1 MIDSPLRFTQ
11 ILVPKVWGGTRLASL
26 GKNIPGDEQIGES
39 WELAD
44 MPGDGPCSIVA
55 EGHHAGTTLRELLNT
70 NQTDIMGSVPL
81 NAQDRFPLLIKFL
94 DACENL
100 SVQVHPDQQW
110 ASTHPDAYLKSE
122 AWVVVDAAA
131 GSRIWAG
138 VVPGTTAASMRAA
151 LDSDTLTEV
160 LEWRDAIVGA
170 SHNLPSGTCHALGK
184 GVLVAEVQTTSDT
197 TFRLWDWGRQGRTMH
212 VDEALACINFDSP
225 PPAEVPTPTIAADG
239 TTDTILAETPWF
251 IMRRL
256 DAVQPATAKFPL
268 SNAPAIIMCLH
279 GSAHVTAIAGGT
291 RLAPGTTLL
300 LPAAMQE
307 ATLELGERCGLVIAV
322 PRG

>member
-1 MIDSPLRFTQ
+1 MIDSPLRFTP

-138 VVPGTTAASMRAA
+138 VVPGTTAASMHAA

-268 SNAPAIIMCLH
+268 SNAPAIIM
-279 GSAHVTAIAGGT
+279 
-291 RLAPGTTLL
+291 
-300 LPAAMQE
+300 
-307 ATLELGERCGLVIAV
+307 
-322 PRG
+322 

>member
-1 MIDSPLRFTQ
+1 
-11 ILVPKVWGGTRLASL
+11 
-26 GKNIPGDEQIGES
+26 
-39 WELAD
+39 
-44 MPGDGPCSIVA
+44 
-55 EGHHAGTTLRELLNT
+55 
-70 NQTDIMGSVPL
+70 
-81 NAQDRFPLLIKFL
+81 
-94 DACENL
+94 
-100 SVQVHPDQQW
+100 
-110 ASTHPDAYLKSE
+110 
-122 AWVVVDAAA
+122 
-131 GSRIWAG
+131 
-138 VVPGTTAASMRAA
+138 
-151 LDSDTLTEV
+151 
-160 LEWRDAIVGA
+160 
-170 SHNLPSGTCHALGK
+170 K